1 MHALVTRLPCARL
14 AVAALVGCVLAT
26 ASHALPQRSLVA
38 RPLPPAVWT
47 AASADEGPTLS
58 PAAARSLT
66 DSLLAAVTAM
76 RGLKALRPIPVQTQ
90 PRAAVR
96 ARLEE
101 ITRQDGIEPALRQEE
116 TLLRFLGLVPANAD
130 LVRLY
135 HDLLEEQLAGFYDI
149 DRRELVLADWVPRS
163 SQAVVLSHELVHA
176 LQDQHFSLRV
186 RKRLGFDN
194 SDAEAGWHA
203 LIEGDATAAMCEL
216 DLAAAGKHF
225 TALLDSSA
233 AVTLTSPVARAAAG
247 GVESE
252 KFKAAPRA
260 VRETLSFPYREGLR
274 YVAALFQA
282 GGWPAV
288 DAAFVHPP
296 ASTEQVMHPDR
307 LENSKDAPVRLV
319 LPDLSGILGSSYRAA
334 AAGILGEHDL
344 AVYLSQYVD
353 PELAGV
359 AAAGWG
365 GCSYALY
372 EGPQGSQPVFV
383 MVSTWDSD
391 DDAVEFFGGL
401 IGALE
406 VRYPEQTGA
415 ADVSSQDQIIWNLDK
430 DQKYINLLRVR
441 ERQVLC
447 IEGMAMAQSARV
459 TGKIDIG
466 LQTDDPS
473 PEVRAH
479 EKANL
484 PWNRLARPVAAGART
499 PQVDLP
505 DGWTTVTPADSSTV
519 FEAQRGKARLSL
531 RVDRR
536 VSREIGL
543 DGYAHEIA
551 AELQKRGKGI
561 YVQTDVNYPRDLAP
575 MYQHVFTQYQ
585 GVDQYTYLVG
595 VVDLTD
601 GFGALVVEG
610 LTTGD
615 VSLDPVFYSLMDSMR
630 LVPAAS
636 ASRSPG
642 APAKP

>member
-1 MHALVTRLPCARL
+1 MTRLACASL
-14 AVAALVGCVLAT
+14 AVAALVAGGIAT
-26 ASHALPQRSLVA
+26 APQALPQRSLVA

-47 AASADEGPTLS
+47 AAATGDGSTLT
-58 PAAARSLT
+58 PAAARALT
-66 DSLLAAVTAM
+66 DSLLAAVTAT
-76 RGLKALRPIPVQTQ
+76 RGLKPLRPIPVQTQ
-90 PRAAVR
+90 PRAGMR

-116 TLLRFLGLVPANAD
+116 ALLRFLGLVPAGSD

-149 DRRELVLADWVPRS
+149 DRRELVLADWVPRA

-194 SDAEAGWHA
+194 PDAEAAWHA
-203 LIEGDATAAMCEL
+203 LIEGDATAVMCEL
-216 DLAAAGKHF
+216 DLAPGGKHF
-225 TALLDSSA
+225 TALTDSTA
-233 AVTLTSPVARAAAG
+233 AVALTSPVARAAAG
-247 GVESE
+247 GVESA

-274 YVAALFQA
+274 YVAALFQK

-296 ASTEQVMHPDR
+296 TSTEQIMHPERVD
-307 LENSKDAPVRLV
+307 NDKDAPVRLT
-319 LPDLSGILGSSYRAA
+319 LPDLSGILGTPYRVTAT
-334 AAGILGEHDL
+334 GILGEHDL
-344 AVYLSQYVD
+344 GVYLSQYVD
-353 PELAGV
+353 PELAAV

-365 GCSYALY
+365 GCAYALY
-372 EGPQGSQPVFV
+372 EGAPGSQPLFV
-383 MVSTWDSD
+383 LVSNWDSD

-406 VRYPEQTGA
+406 VRYPQQTGA
-415 ADVSSQDQIIWNLDK
+415 ADASSQDQILWNLDK
-430 DQKYINLLRVR
+430 EQNHLNLLRVR
-441 ERQVLC
+441 DRQVLC
-447 IEGMAMAQSARV
+447 IEGLATAHLARI

-466 LQTDDPS
+466 LQTDDPT
-473 PEVRAH
+473 PEVRAR

-484 PWNRLARPVAAGART
+484 PWNRLARPTAAGART
-499 PQVDLP
+499 PQIDLP
-505 DGWTTVTPADSSTV
+505 EGWTAAPPADSTVV
-519 FEAQRGKARLSL
+519 FEATKGKARLAL
-531 RVDRR
+531 RINRR

-543 DGYAHEIA
+543 DGYAHQIA
-551 AELQKRGKGI
+551 SELQKRGKGI

-585 GVDQYTYLVG
+585 GLDQYTYLVG

-610 LTTGD
+610 LTSGD

-630 LVPAAS
+630 LVPAA
-636 ASRSPG
+636 AG
-642 APAKP
+642 AAKGGAAVTPAKP